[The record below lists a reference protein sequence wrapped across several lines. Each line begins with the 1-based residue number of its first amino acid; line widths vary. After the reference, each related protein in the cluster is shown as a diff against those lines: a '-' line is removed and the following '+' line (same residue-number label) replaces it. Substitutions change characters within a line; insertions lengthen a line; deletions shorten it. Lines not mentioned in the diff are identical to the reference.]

1 LPELAG
7 AEVSVGVSIGIDLG
21 SSRVKLLALDEEGNC
36 LGVTMASYAT
46 ESRRPGYA
54 EQNPERWWDALRL
67 AMSEMLSRP
76 NLRSADVVGLGL
88 TGQMH
93 SAVLLDEAGAPVR
106 PALMWS
112 DARADAEAREI
123 EKRIP
128 RAELVARTGNRAN
141 VSFTAPKIMWV
152 AAHEPEVL
160 AKTRWIVQPKDAL
173 RVRLTGEVASDVSD
187 ASATLLFD
195 LQARSWATDVCE
207 KLGIDAGLLPPVSES
222 ESVAGALREDAA
234 RALGLPAGIAVAV
247 GGADAPAA
255 GLGLGLARLEDARG
269 TILISLGT
277 GGQVLA
283 PVSAPK
289 VDPEGRLHGLCHVV
303 PGRWCVMAAILSA
316 AASLDW
322 VVRLLRPDDPNGS
335 RELLAAAAKVP
346 AGSDGLIFL
355 PYLRGER
362 TPHFDPAAR
371 GAVVGLQIGHGP
383 AELTRAVLE
392 GVAYALSEGLDLM
405 RGIGIEATAG
415 VVAGGGVNRL
425 WQQIVADVLN
435 LPVALGATEHGSAR
449 GAALLGAVAG
459 GVIPSTEQVVPPLP
473 QDTRVMEPI
482 PENVELYAEIS
493 ATYRELYGRLPRQ

>member
-1 LPELAG
+1 
-7 AEVSVGVSIGIDLG
+7 VRVSIGIDLG
-21 SSRVKLLALDEEGNC
+21 SSRVKLLALDEEGNS

-54 EQNPERWWDALRL
+54 EQNPDRWWDALRL

-76 NLRSADVVGLGL
+76 SLRGADVAALGL

-93 SAVLLDEAGAPVR
+93 SAVFLDATGTPLR
-106 PALMWS
+106 SALMWS
-112 DARADAEAREI
+112 DGRAEAEAAEI

-128 RAELVARTGNRAN
+128 RQELVDRTGNRSN

-152 AAHEPEVL
+152 AAHEPEIF
-160 AKTRWIVQPKDAL
+160 ARTRWIVQPKDAL
-173 RVRLTGEVASDVSD
+173 RARLTGEVASDVSD
-187 ASATLLFD
+187 ASATLLLD
-195 LQARSWATDVCE
+195 LKARTWAPDICQ
-207 KLGIDAGLLPPVSES
+207 KLGIDIGLLPPLMES
-222 ESVAGALREDAA
+222 ETCAGSLREDAA
-234 RALGLPAGIAVAV
+234 RSLGLPVGIAVAV

-255 GLGLGLARLEDARG
+255 ALGLGMAREEDAAG
-269 TILISLGT
+269 TVLISLGT

-283 PVSAPK
+283 PVAQPHI
-289 VDPEGRLHGLCHVV
+289 DPDGRLHGLAHVV
-303 PGRWCVMAAILSA
+303 PGQWCVMAAILSA

-346 AGSDGLIFL
+346 AGSDGLIFV

-371 GAVVGLQIGHGP
+371 GAMVGMSINHGAP
-383 AELTRAVLE
+383 ELTRAVLE
-392 GVAYALSEGLDLM
+392 GVAFALGEGLDLM
-405 RGIGIEATAG
+405 RGVGLKPTSG

-425 WQQIVADVLN
+425 WQQIIADVLD

-459 GVIPSTEQVVPPLP
+459 GLIPSTVNGVPPLP
-473 QDTRVMEPI
+473 ADTRVMEPD
-482 PENVELYAEIS
+482 PARVSLYAGIS
-493 ATYRELYGRLPRQ
+493 ATYRELYGRLPRT

>member
-1 LPELAG
+1 MR
-7 AEVSVGVSIGIDLG
+7 VSIGIDLG
-21 SSRVKLLALDEEGNC
+21 SSRVKLLALDEEGNA

-46 ESRRPGYA
+46 ESRQPGYA
-54 EQNPERWWDALRL
+54 EQNPDRWWDALRL
-67 AMSEMLSRP
+67 GMSEMLSRP
-76 NLRSADVVGLGL
+76 SMRGADVVALGL

-93 SAVLLDEAGAPVR
+93 SAVFLDADGVPLR

-112 DARADAEAREI
+112 DGRAGAEAAEI

-128 RAELVARTGNRAN
+128 RGELVARTGNRSN

-152 AAHEPEVL
+152 AVHEPEVL
-160 AKTRWIVQPKDAL
+160 ARTRWIVQPKDAL
-173 RVRLTGEVASDVSD
+173 RARLTGEVASDVSD

-195 LQARSWATDVCE
+195 LQARTWATDICQ
-207 KLGIDAGLLPPVSES
+207 KLGIDAGLLPPIMES
-222 ESVAGALREDAA
+222 ETNAGSLREDAA

-255 GLGLGLARLEDARG
+255 ALGLGMAREEDAKG
-269 TILISLGT
+269 AVLISLGT

-283 PVSAPK
+283 PVAQPHI
-289 VDPEGRLHGLCHVV
+289 DPEGRLHGLAHVV
-303 PGRWCVMAAILSA
+303 PGQWCVMAAILSA

-335 RELLAAAAKVP
+335 RELLAAATKVP

-362 TPHFDPAAR
+362 TPHFDPSAR
-371 GAVVGLQIGHGP
+371 GAMVGLRISHGAP
-383 AELTRAVLE
+383 ELTRAVLE
-392 GVAYALSEGLDLM
+392 GVAFALAEGLELM
-405 RGIGIEATAG
+405 RGVGVQPTSG

-425 WQQIVADVLN
+425 WQQIIADVLD

-459 GVIPSTEQVVPPLP
+459 GIIPSTAHGVPPLP
-473 QDTRVMEPI
+473 ADTRVMDPD
-482 PENVELYAEIS
+482 PANVELYAGIF
-493 ATYRELYGRLPRQ
+493 ATYRELYGRLPHG